1 MKKTLENPHAPQMP
15 ALSKAQRIQAEEIRE
30 AWEESPEM
38 SLEELRA
45 QTPRT
50 PIESPIP
57 IPGK

>member
-30 AWEESPEM
+30 AMKESPEM

-45 QTPRT
+45 QTPPYRPVSVVPT
-50 PIESPIP
+50 PD
-57 IPGK
+57 K